1 MDGRDGAG
9 LLFWLTAASEKLVSS
24 MGRTVPLV
32 ERLLLA
38 DKLLIGGCA
47 KEGGRKLSLFCCY
60 TLVAGLRLYKAGWI
74 SMKRELSPDEERM
87 RLAKWL
93 SKGEIYDP
101 RNEEEDRKSTRLNSS
116 H

>member
-1 MDGRDGAG
+1 
-9 LLFWLTAASEKLVSS
+9 

-60 TLVAGLRLYKAGWI
+60 TLAAGLRLYRKGRI
-74 SMKRELSPDEERM
+74 SMKRQLSPDEERM

-101 RNEEEDRKSTRLNSS
+101 RNEEDYDTYTYGTEPIPNDPTWTRAKIVRETNAA
-116 H
+116 